1 MNLTIFTLK
10 GYKIGEK
17 TSAQST
23 SDLLPNHQTSEISLK
38 TSEVVTLMH
47 IVHVCTL
54 GRSQVC
60 DV

>member
-1 MNLTIFTLK
+1 MKLTIFILK
-10 GYKIGEK
+10 GYKTGEK

-23 SDLLPNHQTSEISLK
+23 SDLLPNHQTSEIYLK

-47 IVHVCTL
+47 ITHVCTL